1 MFYSF
6 YQKKTLT
13 YFVQK
18 IKGGKIK
25 PQQNDIQR
33 LNLKA
38 NIKSYQLISKKENGG
53 VIEKIIFKRKQVRSN
68 EAK

>member
-6 YQKKTLT
+6 YQKKTLA
-13 YFVQK
+13 YFVQN

-33 LNLKA
+33 LNLKV

>member
-1 MFYSF
+1 M
-6 YQKKTLT
+6 
-13 YFVQK
+13 QK

-38 NIKSYQLISKKENGG
+38 NVKSYQLISKKENGG

>member
-1 MFYSF
+1 
-6 YQKKTLT
+6 LA

-33 LNLKA
+33 LNLKG
-38 NIKSYQLISKKENGG
+38 NIKSYQLISTKENAG